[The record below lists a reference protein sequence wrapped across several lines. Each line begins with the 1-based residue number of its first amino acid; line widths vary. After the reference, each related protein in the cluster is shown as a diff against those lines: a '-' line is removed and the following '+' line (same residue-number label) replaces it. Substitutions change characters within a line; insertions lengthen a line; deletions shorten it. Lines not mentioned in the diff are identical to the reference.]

1 MTLRIAGGQFRGRNL
16 KTPESSATRPTTE
29 MVRQAVFNI
38 CQEWVPNARFL
49 DVFAGSGAMG
59 FEAISRG
66 ASFAT
71 FAENDP
77 EASKCIIENS
87 EKLAIQ
93 KQVQIL
99 ISDARLSLAKLST
112 PYDLIYIDPPYD
124 KDATDLLQLIVEKK
138 LLVSNG
144 LLFYEERFDSKKIP
158 TCLGLDLIQS
168 KKYGI
173 THLHQYR
180 LSTI

>member
-112 PYDLIYIDPPYD
+112 PYD